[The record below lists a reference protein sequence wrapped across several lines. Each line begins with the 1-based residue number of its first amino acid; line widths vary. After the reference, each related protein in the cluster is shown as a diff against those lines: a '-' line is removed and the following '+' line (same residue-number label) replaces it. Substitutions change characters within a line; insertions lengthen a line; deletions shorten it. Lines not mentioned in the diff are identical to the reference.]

1 MATSTSTDENVL
13 RHRKGDA
20 PVITEK
26 DKLQER
32 AKSDET
38 VETVWGKTPTGTVFR
53 VPTTYGVASLFDPR
67 HPKSHLD
74 ILNLSTLAFQ
84 LIVFLACPR
93 TFTRWFFLVYFAF
106 WRAAYDGGLGWIL
119 TKQSKKKWIVREVQR
134 RGWLDESKRPD
145 MRKWIKNEISGKMG
159 KDYDFEDLPLEYN
172 TWLLFRQVVD
182 IILVNDFVAY
192 CLFALACFRVPDNLS
207 AFTHFLRWTGGLTLI
222 AFNMWV
228 KMEAHHVVKDY
239 GWYWGDVFF
248 ERGALVFDGIFEC
261 APHPMYSIGYS
272 FFYGLSMIVGSYL
285 VLFVSLAAHAAQFA
299 FLLGFENPHIERTYG
314 QRKPIAM
321 RTPLIRG
328 PKSASTRAMSDHSEK
343 SPSTTSLK
351 SSTPP
356 VPRSQ
361 LERHRANLSISSSI
375 DGSTPA
381 ITDAETET
389 GTETDGDIM
398 DELNED
404 EGAAQEM
411 PFSAIDRRY
420 MKEKRRRVQGVSQH
434 DLTTKYFR
442 KDVIGLYNLDLLR
455 ASDFKLF
462 LLIAY
467 SIVFI
472 GLQPL
477 SPDGTQI
484 IHFIHALCWRLFH
497 SFGLGLLLKAQSENK
512 WMVRHYVK
520 HYYYPPGS
528 TGAIEE
534 AFDNWKGLYNL
545 SSCMTYASFVGL
557 AWSTYSFSA
566 EWTVGDQLLRHT
578 LGALLIALHV
588 WTARESYE
596 VLGVF
601 GWFFGDFFIEDYPT
615 QLVYT
620 GIYRFLNNP
629 ERTMSGAAFFGLSF
643 ISGSKLGFSL
653 ALFSQLSHWWFLS
666 NVENP
671 HMQKLYGDSLRKEAG
686 LTKTIRNV
694 ALKNAKLFDGK
705 SAPVDIKRV
714 AQEFK
719 GTFEKVYEDTVDVVE
734 EFLTKSRPRLSEV
747 VQDTK
752 VMLQQSKER
761 LVITRVSHNI
771 SSFDFTK
778 YHLSVASSSSGGG
791 LRFHLGEP
799 IVVTWRA
806 PSTHS
811 RRDWVGIYR
820 LGANKSQ
827 LVTSV
832 NSAGKWVPVYD
843 EEWEGDVHIGSVTPV
858 GKGME
863 CGEVRF
869 GGSRLPWQTGKYEIR
884 YHHDGKYN
892 VMSSLGPLEI
902 YVEKPASLEFDSVR
916 STLMKMVVL
925 CLDSDPSL
933 IPTSA
938 APGSANSSTERSHSA
953 SSDSSDT
960 SSSSDLRDG
969 DDFRFW
975 SERQAKRIAV
985 AIEEAFDVEYAPE
998 VIIGDAN
1005 VSSLANRILASRQI
1019 LSPS

>member
-1 MATSTSTDENVL
+1 MATATLNSDNAL
-13 RHRKGDA
+13 RKRKGAHSNNADH
-20 PVITEK
+20 V
-26 DKLQER
+26 LQPPPAE
-32 AKSDET
+32 ET
-38 VETVWGKTPTGTVFR
+38 TETVWGKTPTGTGE
-53 VPTTYGVASLFDPR
+53 VPTTSGVASLFDPR

-74 ILNLSTLAFQ
+74 IINLSTLAFQ
-84 LIVFLACPR
+84 VVIFFAFPR
-93 TFTRWFFLVYFAF
+93 SITRWFFLLYFAF

-134 RGWLDESKRPD
+134 RGWLDESRRPD
-145 MRKWIKNEISGKMG
+145 MRQWIKNEISGKMG

-182 IILVNDFVAY
+182 IILVNDFLSY
-192 CLFALACFRVPDNLS
+192 CLFALSCFRVPDDLS
-207 AFTHFLRWTGGLTLI
+207 TFTHILRWMGGLTLI

-314 QRKPIAM
+314 QKKPIAM
-321 RTPLIRG
+321 RTPLFATSKRV
-328 PKSASTRAMSDHSEK
+328 PSSTMSDPNSD
-343 SPSTTSLK
+343 K
-351 SSTPP
+351 SSSPA
-356 VPRSQ
+356 VMSPRSPASPPPRSR
-361 LERHRANLSISSSI
+361 LEKHRANLSISSSI

-381 ITDAETET
+381 ITDAETEP
-389 GTETDGDIM
+389 GTETDGDGLE
-398 DELNED
+398 DPNE
-404 EGAAQEM
+404 EGVQETR
-411 PFSAIDRRY
+411 FSAADRKLL
-420 MKEKRRRVQGVSQH
+420 KEKRRHYQAVSQH
-434 DLTTKYFR
+434 DLNTRYFR
-442 KDVIGLYNLDLLR
+442 KDVLGLYNLDLLR

-462 LLIAY
+462 LLVAY
-467 SIVFI
+467 SFIFI

-477 SPDGTQI
+477 SPKGTQI
-484 IHFIHALCWRLFH
+484 VHFLHALCWRLYH
-497 SFGLGLLLKAQSENK
+497 SFGLGLLLKAQSDNK

-528 TGAIEE
+528 TGGAIEE

-545 SSCMTYASFVGL
+545 SSCMTYMSFAGL
-557 AWSTYSFSA
+557 AWSTYSVSGD
-566 EWTVGDQLLRHT
+566 WTVGDQLLRHT

-629 ERTMSGAAFFGLSF
+629 ERTMSGAAFFGMSF

-694 ALKNAKLFDGK
+694 ALKNAKLFDGGR
-705 SAPVDIKRV
+705 APVDIKRV
-714 AQEFK
+714 AQEFA

-734 EFLTKSRPRLSEV
+734 EFLTSARPKLSEV

-761 LVITRVSHNI
+761 LVITRVSNDL
-771 SSFDFTK
+771 SLYDPTK
-778 YHLSVASSSSGGG
+778 YHISVVSANPEGP

-820 LGANKSQ
+820 LGANKSE
-827 LVTSV
+827 LVTGV
-832 NSAGKWVPVYD
+832 NSAGKWVPVHD
-843 EEWEGDVHIGSVTPV
+843 EEWDGDIPNVNVGGATPV
-858 GKGME
+858 GHGIE
-863 CGEVRF
+863 CGEVTFRS
-869 GGSRLPWQTGKYEIR
+869 GRLPWQTGKYEIR

-892 VMSSLGPLEI
+892 VMGSVAPIEI
-902 YVEKPASLEFDSVR
+902 YVEKPISLDFASVR
-916 STLMKMVVL
+916 STLMRMVVL

-933 IPTSA
+933 IPSNASTTPTPSSRSTSA
-938 APGSANSSTERSHSA
+938 SPSE
-953 SSDSSDT
+953 T
-960 SSSSDLRDG
+960 SSEAESLRDG

-975 SERQAKRIAV
+975 SERQAKRISI
-985 AIEEAFDVEYAPE
+985 AIQGAFDVEYAPE

-1005 VSSLANRILASRQI
+1005 VSSLAGRILASREI
-1019 LSPS
+1019 LSP